1 MLVYN
6 PGNVSAPLVLFSTSM
21 MINMLRQTG
30 KRELSQIRYLY
41 VFSHI
46 CVFNIYIYTYIFVW
60 TSTTCMYIYIYVKTV
75 CNMFFGVKSILS
87 KCM

>member
-30 KRELSQIRYLY
+30 KRELSKIRYLY

-46 CVFNIYIYTYIFVW
+46 CGFNIYIYIYIYIRMDIYN
-60 TSTTCMYIYIYVKTV
+60 MYIYIRKD
-75 CNMFFGVKSILS
+75 CI
-87 KCM
+87 